1 MQERQQRIET
11 EPMTAESETVV
22 VETRDR
28 PDGVRVVTLNNP
40 PVNAISS
47 AMRRQLRDAMLEIDA
62 DDSVKGVV
70 LTGAGRAFIAGA
82 DIREFGKPNPPGAPS
97 LMAGVHAVEDCNKT
111 VVAAVN
117 GAAAG
122 GGLEVALGCHYRV
135 AGPKAR
141 LGLPEVNLGTIPG
154 ATGTQRLPRLTGL
167 KPALDMIV
175 SGDLVPAARALELGI
190 IEAIE
195 DDPVEAAAEIALA
208 RPPKKLREDDSRIG
222 EIPDGFFDDYKK
234 GMARRWRGFEA
245 RFKAVDAVAKIVLPY
260 DEAVEAERA
269 VFREC
274 QGTPEARAMRHV
286 FFSDRQ
292 AARHPSIP
300 KDTPA
305 GTVEKAAVLGCGTMG
320 GGIAMN
326 FANAGIPVTVLE
338 TSEEALERGLGI
350 IRGNYAST
358 VSRGRLSQEAMDRRM
373 ALITGA
379 SDYADLADADI
390 VIEAVFENMDIKKQV
405 FGTLD
410 DVCKDGAV
418 LATNTSTL
426 DVDEIADATS
436 RPEAVVGTHFFSPAN
451 VMRLIEIVRG
461 AKTSDETAQT
471 AMKLAPNI
479 GKVGVMCGVCDGF
492 VGNRML
498 YQYSRQANFLIEEGA
513 LPQDVDRVMFEFGLP
528 MGPFA
533 MGDLAGVD
541 VGYLVRQERIK
552 KYGRTNK
559 RESTVADKIYHLG
572 RYGQKT
578 RKGWYDY
585 EPGSRTP
592 KPNAEVTALIEKASA
607 DLGIERRDVSDDEI
621 LERCLYPLVN
631 EGARLLAEGIA
642 ARPLDIDLIWIYGY
656 GFPRYRG
663 GPMHWADEIGPA
675 QILERLE
682 YYAATRDSDWLEPA
696 PLLREVA
703 GQGTT
708 FREWA
713 EAR

>member
-1 MQERQQRIET
+1 
-11 EPMTAESETVV
+11 S
-22 VETRDR
+22 
-28 PDGVRVVTLNNP
+28 
-40 PVNAISS
+40 
-47 AMRRQLRDAMLEIDA
+47 
-62 DDSVKGVV
+62 
-70 LTGAGRAFIAGA
+70 LT
-82 DIREFGKPNPPGAPS
+82 D
-97 LMAGVHAVEDCNKT
+97 GVHAIEDCSKT

-117 GAAAG
+117 GPAAG
-122 GGLEVALGCHYRV
+122 GGLEVALGCHYRI

-141 LGLPEVNLGTIPG
+141 LGLPEVNIGTIPG
-154 ATGTQRLPRLTGL
+154 ATGTQRLPRLAGL
-167 KPALDMIV
+167 RNALDMIV
-175 SGDLVPAARALELGI
+175 SGDFVSAQRALELGI
-190 IEAIE
+190 VEAIE
-195 DDPVEAAAEIALA
+195 DDPVEAAAAMALA
-208 RPPKKLREDDSRIG
+208 RPPKKLREDDSKIG
-222 EIPDGFFDDYKK
+222 DIPDGFFDDYKK

-260 DEAVEAERA
+260 DEAVEAERV

-305 GTVEKAAVLGCGTMG
+305 ATIETAAVIGCGTMG

-326 FANAGIPVTVLE
+326 FANAGIPVKVLE
-338 TSEEALERGLGI
+338 TSAEALEKGLGI
-350 IRGNYAST
+350 VAGNYAAT
-358 VSRGRLSQEAMDRRM
+358 VSRGRLSQEAMDRRLG
-373 ALITGA
+373 LISGVTGY
-379 SDYADLADADI
+379 DDIADADI
-390 VIEAVFENMDIKKQV
+390 VIEAVFENMDIKKEV

-410 DVCKDGAV
+410 VVCKEGAV

-426 DVDEIADATS
+426 DVDEIADATA

-471 AMKLAPNI
+471 AMKLSPRI

-513 LPQDVDRVMFEFGLP
+513 LPQDVDRVIYDFGLP

-541 VGYLVRQERIK
+541 VGYLVRQERLK
-552 KYGRTNK
+552 KFGPTNK
-559 RESTVADKIYHLG
+559 RESKIADAIYHLG

-592 KPNAEVTALIEKASA
+592 HPNAEVTALIERASA
-607 DLGIERRDVSDDEI
+607 DLGIARRAVSDEEI
-621 LERCLYPLVN
+621 LERCLYPLIN
-631 EGARLLAEGIA
+631 EGAKLLAEGIA

-675 QILERLE
+675 HVLERLE
-682 YYAATRDSDWLEPA
+682 HYARTCDPDWLEPA
-696 PLLREVA
+696 PLLREIA

>member
-1 MQERQQRIET
+1 
-11 EPMTAESETVV
+11 MTAETETVV

-47 AMRRQLRDAMLEIDA
+47 DMRRQLRDTMLAIDA
-62 DDSVKGVV
+62 DASVKGVV
-70 LTGAGRAFIAGA
+70 VTGAGRAFIAGA
-82 DIREFGKPNPPGAPS
+82 DIRQFGVPDRPGTPS
-97 LMAGVHAVEDCNKT
+97 LAAAVHAIEDCNKT

-154 ATGTQRLPRLTGL
+154 ATGTQRLPRVTGL
-167 KPALDMIV
+167 KTALDMIV
-175 SGDLVPAARALELGI
+175 GGDLVSAQRALDLGI
-190 IEAIE
+190 VEAIE
-195 DDPVEAAAEIALA
+195 DDPVEAAAALA
-208 RPPKKLREDDSRIG
+208 LSRPPKKLREDDSKIG
-222 EIPDGFFDDYKK
+222 GIPDGFFEDYKK

-305 GTVEKAAVLGCGTMG
+305 GTVEKAAVIGCGTMG

-338 TSEEALERGLGI
+338 TSPEALEKGLEVVA
-350 IRGNYAST
+350 GNYAAT

-373 ALITGA
+373 ALISGA
-379 SDYADLADADI
+379 SDYAAIADADI

-471 AMKLAPNI
+471 AMKLSPRI

-513 LPQDVDRVMFEFGLP
+513 LPQDVDRVIYDFGLP

-541 VGYLVRQERIK
+541 VGYLVRQERLK
-552 KYGRTNK
+552 KFGPTNR
-559 RESTVADKIYHLG
+559 RESKIADAIYHLG

-592 KPNAEVTALIEKASA
+592 HPNAEVTALIEQASA

-621 LERCLYPLVN
+621 LERCLYPLIN
-631 EGARLLAEGIA
+631 EGAKLLAEGIA
-642 ARPLDIDLIWIYGY
+642 ARPLDVDLIWIYGY

-675 QILERLE
+675 HVLERLE
-682 YYAATRDSDWLEPA
+682 HYARTSDPDWLEPA

-708 FREWA
+708 FRDWA
-713 EAR
+713 GAR

>member
-1 MQERQQRIET
+1 MTTET
-11 EPMTAESETVV
+11 KTV

-40 PVNAISS
+40 PVNAIGA
-47 AMRRQLRDAMLEIDA
+47 AMRQQLYDTMRAIDA
-62 DDSVKGVV
+62 DPSVKGVV

-82 DIREFGKPNPPGAPS
+82 DIREFGRPNPPGAPS
-97 LMAGVHAVEDCNKT
+97 LTDGVHAVEDCSKT

-154 ATGTQRLPRLTGL
+154 ATGTQRLPRVTGL
-167 KPALDMIV
+167 KTALDTIV
-175 SGDLVPAARALELGI
+175 SGDLVSAQRALELGI
-190 IEAIE
+190 VEAIE
-195 DDPVEAAAEIALA
+195 DDPVEAAAAIALT
-208 RPPKKLREDDSRIG
+208 RPPKKLREDDSKIG
-222 EIPDGFFDDYKK
+222 DIPDGVFDDYKK

-260 DEAVEAERA
+260 EEAVEAERE

-305 GTVEKAAVLGCGTMG
+305 GAVEKAAVIGCGTMG

-338 TSEEALERGLGI
+338 TSEEALQKGLEI
-350 IRGNYAST
+350 VAGNYAAT

-373 ALITGA
+373 ALISGA
-379 SDYADLADADI
+379 SDYGEVADADI

-410 DVCKDGAV
+410 KVCKDGAV

-471 AMKLAPNI
+471 AMKLSPRI

-513 LPQDVDRVMFEFGLP
+513 LPQDVDRVIYDFGLP

-533 MGDLAGVD
+533 MSDLAGVD
-541 VGYLVRQERIK
+541 VGYLVRQERLK
-552 KYGRTNK
+552 KYGRTNR
-559 RESTVADKIYHLG
+559 RESTVADSIYHLG

-592 KPNAEVTALIEKASA
+592 KPNAEVTALIERSSA

-621 LERCLYPLVN
+621 LERCMYPLIN
-631 EGARLLAEGIA
+631 EGAKLLAEGIA

-675 QILERLE
+675 HVLERLE
-682 YYAATRDSDWLEPA
+682 HYARTSDPDWLEPA
-696 PLLREVA
+696 PLLREIA

-708 FREWA
+708 FRDWA
-713 EAR
+713 AAR

>member
-1 MQERQQRIET
+1 MTTET
-11 EPMTAESETVV
+11 KTV
-22 VETRDR
+22 VETSDR

-40 PVNAISS
+40 PVNAIGWE
-47 AMRRQLRDAMLEIDA
+47 MRQQLHDTMRAIDA
-62 DDSVKGVV
+62 DPAVKGVV

-82 DIREFGKPNPPGAPS
+82 DIRQFGQPNPPGVPS
-97 LMAGVHAVEDCNKT
+97 LTDGVHAIEDCSKT

-117 GAAAG
+117 GPAAG

-141 LGLPEVNLGTIPG
+141 LGLPEVNIGTIPG
-154 ATGTQRLPRLTGL
+154 ATGTQRLPRLAGL
-167 KPALDMIV
+167 RNALDMIV
-175 SGDLVPAARALELGI
+175 SGDLVPATRALELGI
-190 IEAIE
+190 VEAIE
-195 DDPVEAAAEIALA
+195 DDPVEAAAAMALA
-208 RPPKKLREDDSRIG
+208 RPPKKLREDDSKIAD
-222 EIPDGFFDDYKK
+222 IPDGFFDDYKK

-260 DEAVEAERA
+260 AEAVEAERV

-274 QGTPEARAMRHV
+274 QGTAEARAMRHV

-305 GTVEKAAVLGCGTMG
+305 ATIEQAAVIGCGTMG

-326 FANAGIPVTVLE
+326 FANAGIPVKVLE
-338 TSEEALERGLGI
+338 TSPEALKKGLGI
-350 IRGNYAST
+350 VAGNYAAT

-373 ALITGA
+373 GLISGVTGY
-379 SDYADLADADI
+379 DDIADCDI
-390 VIEAVFENMDIKKQV
+390 VIEAVFENMDIKKEV

-410 DVCKDGAV
+410 VVCKEGAV

-426 DVDEIADATS
+426 DVDEIADATA

-471 AMKLAPNI
+471 AMKLSPRI

-513 LPQDVDRVMFEFGLP
+513 LPQDVDRVIYDFGLP

-541 VGYLVRQERIK
+541 VGYLVRQERLEK
-552 KYGRTNK
+552 FGPTNK
-559 RESTVADKIYHLG
+559 RESKIADAIYHLG

-585 EPGSRTP
+585 AEGSRTP
-592 KPNAEVTALIEKASA
+592 QPNAEVTALIEQASA
-607 DLGIERRDVSDDEI
+607 DLGIARRDISDDEI
-621 LERCLYPLVN
+621 LERCLYPLIN
-631 EGARLLAEGIA
+631 EGAKLLAEGIA

-675 QILERLE
+675 HVLERLE
-682 YYAATRDSDWLEPA
+682 HYARTCDPDWLEPA
-696 PLLREVA
+696 PLLREIV

>member
-1 MQERQQRIET
+1 MTQTTDPET
-11 EPMTAESETVV
+11 ETVV
-22 VETRDR
+22 VETHDR
-28 PDGVRVVTLNNP
+28 ADGVRVVTLNNP
-40 PVNAISS
+40 PVNAIG
-47 AMRRQLRDAMLEIDA
+47 ADMRRQLRDAMLAIDA
-62 DDSVKGVV
+62 DDTVKGVV
-70 LTGAGRAFIAGA
+70 VTGAGRAFIAGA
-82 DIREFGKPNPPGAPS
+82 DIRQFGKPDRPDTPS
-97 LMAGVHAVEDCNKT
+97 LTAAVHAIEDCNKT
-111 VVAAVN
+111 VVAAIN

-122 GGLEVALGCHYRV
+122 GGLEIALGCHYRV

-154 ATGTQRLPRLTGL
+154 ATGTQRLPRLAGL

-195 DDPVEAAAEIALA
+195 DDPVEAAAAIALSRA
-208 RPPKKLREDDSRIG
+208 PKKLREDDSRIG
-222 EIPDGFFDDYKK
+222 EIPAGFFEDYKK

-245 RFKAVDAVAKIVLPY
+245 RFKAVDAVSKIVLSY

-305 GTVEKAAVLGCGTMG
+305 GSVEKAAVLGCGTMG

-338 TSEEALERGLGI
+338 TSEEALEKGLGI
-350 IRGNYAST
+350 IAGNYAST

-410 DVCKDGAV
+410 EVCKDGAV

-426 DVDEIADATS
+426 DVDEIAAATS

-461 AKTSDETAQT
+461 AETSDETAQT
-471 AMKLAPNI
+471 AMKLAPKIN
-479 GKVGVMCGVCDGF
+479 KVGVMCGVCDGF

-533 MGDLAGVD
+533 MSDLAGVD
-541 VGYLVRQERIK
+541 VGYLVRQERLK

-559 RESTVADKIYHLG
+559 RESTVGDAIYHLG

-578 RKGWYDY
+578 GKGWYDY
-585 EPGSRTP
+585 APGSRTP
-592 KPNAEVTALIEKASA
+592 QPNAEVTALIEKASA
-607 DLGIERRDVSDDEI
+607 DLGIERRDIGDDEI
-621 LERCLYPLVN
+621 LERCMYPLVN

-663 GPMHWADEIGPA
+663 GPMHWADETGPA
-675 QILERLE
+675 HILERLE
-682 YYAATRDSDWLEPA
+682 HHAATRDPDWLEPA

>member
-1 MQERQQRIET
+1 MT
-11 EPMTAESETVV
+11 EEPETVV

-40 PVNAISS
+40 PVNAIGS
-47 AMRRQLRDAMLEIDA
+47 AMRRQLRDTMLEIDA

-97 LMAGVHAVEDCNKT
+97 LTAGVHAVEDCSKT

-122 GGLEVALGCHYRV
+122 GGLEVALGCHYRI

-167 KPALDMIV
+167 KAALDMIV
-175 SGDLVPAARALELGI
+175 SGDLVSAARALELGI
-190 IEAIE
+190 VEAIE
-195 DDPVEAAAEIALA
+195 DDPVEAAAAVALSRA
-208 RPPKKLREDDSRIG
+208 PKKLREDDSKIG

-300 KDTPA
+300 KDAPA
-305 GTVEKAAVLGCGTMG
+305 GTVEKAAVIGCGTMG

-338 TSEEALERGLGI
+338 TSEEALKKGLEI
-350 IRGNYAST
+350 VAGNYAAT

-373 ALITGA
+373 SLITGA
-379 SDYADLADADI
+379 SDYAELADADI

-426 DVDEIADATS
+426 DVDEIADATA

-471 AMKLAPNI
+471 AMKLSPRI

-513 LPQDVDRVMFEFGLP
+513 LPQDVDRVIYDFGLP

-541 VGYLVRQERIK
+541 VGYLVRQERLK
-552 KYGRTNK
+552 KLGPTNK
-559 RESTVADKIYHLG
+559 RESKIADAIYHLG
-572 RYGQKT
+572 RYGQKA

-682 YYAATRDSDWLEPA
+682 HYARTCDPDWLEPA

>member
-1 MQERQQRIET
+1 
-11 EPMTAESETVV
+11 MTAETETVV

-47 AMRRQLRDAMLEIDA
+47 DMRRQLRDAMLAIDA
-62 DDSVKGVV
+62 DASVKGVV
-70 LTGAGRAFIAGA
+70 VTGAGRAFIAGA

-97 LMAGVHAVEDCNKT
+97 LAAAVHAIEDCSKT

-154 ATGTQRLPRLTGL
+154 ATGTQRLPRVTGL
-167 KPALDMIV
+167 KTALDMIV
-175 SGDLVPAARALELGI
+175 GGDLVSAKRALDLGI
-190 IEAIE
+190 VEAIE
-195 DDPVEAAAEIALA
+195 DDPVEAAAAIALS

-222 EIPDGFFDDYKK
+222 DIPDGFFDDYKK

-260 DEAVEAERA
+260 DEAIEAERA

-305 GTVEKAAVLGCGTMG
+305 GTVEKAAVIGCGTMG

-338 TSEEALERGLGI
+338 TSEEALEKGLEVVA
-350 IRGNYAST
+350 GNYAAT

-373 ALITGA
+373 ALISGA
-379 SDYADLADADI
+379 SDYADIADADI

-410 DVCKDGAV
+410 DICKDGAV

-426 DVDEIADATS
+426 DVDEIAAATS
-436 RPEAVVGTHFFSPAN
+436 RPEAVVGMHFFSPAN

-461 AKTSDETAQT
+461 AKTADETAQT
-471 AMKLAPNI
+471 AMKLSPRI

-513 LPQDVDRVMFEFGLP
+513 LPQDVDRVIYDFGLP

-533 MGDLAGVD
+533 MSDLAGVD
-541 VGYLVRQERIK
+541 VGYLVRQERLK
-552 KYGRTNK
+552 KYGRTNR
-559 RESTVADKIYHLG
+559 RESTVADSIYHLG

-592 KPNAEVTALIEKASA
+592 KPNAEVTALIEQASA
-607 DLGIERRDVSDDEI
+607 DLGIERRDISDDEI
-621 LERCLYPLVN
+621 LERCLYPLIN
-631 EGARLLAEGIA
+631 EGAKLLAEGIA

-675 QILERLE
+675 HVLERLE
-682 YYAATRDSDWLEPA
+682 HYARTSDPDWLEPA

-703 GQGTT
+703 GQRTT
-708 FREWA
+708 FRDWA
-713 EAR
+713 AAR

>member
-1 MQERQQRIET
+1 MATET
-11 EPMTAESETVV
+11 KTV

-40 PVNAISS
+40 PVNAIGWE
-47 AMRRQLRDAMLEIDA
+47 MRQQLRDTMRAIDA
-62 DDSVKGVV
+62 DPAVKGVV

-82 DIREFGKPNPPGAPS
+82 DIRQFGQPNPPGAPS
-97 LMAGVHAVEDCNKT
+97 LTAAVHAIEDCGKT

-122 GGLEVALGCHYRV
+122 GGLEVALGCHYRI

-141 LGLPEVNLGTIPG
+141 LGLPEVNIGTIPG
-154 ATGTQRLPRLTGL
+154 ATGTQRLPRLAGL
-167 KPALDMIV
+167 RNALDMIV

-190 IEAIE
+190 VEAIE
-195 DDPVEAAAEIALA
+195 DDPVEAAAAIALA
-208 RPPKKLREDDSRIG
+208 RPPKKLREDDSKIG
-222 EIPDGFFDDYKK
+222 DIPDGFFDDYKA
-234 GMARRWRGFEA
+234 GMARRWRGFGA

-260 DEAVEAERA
+260 DEAVEAERV

-305 GTVEKAAVLGCGTMG
+305 GTVGKAAVLGCGTMG

-338 TSEEALERGLGI
+338 TSAEALEKGLGI
-350 IRGNYAST
+350 VEANYAAT
-358 VSRGRLSQEAMDRRM
+358 VSRGRLSQAAMDRRM
-373 ALITGA
+373 ALISGVTGY
-379 SDYADLADADI
+379 DDIADADI
-390 VIEAVFENMDIKKQV
+390 VIEAVFENMDIKKEV
-405 FGTLD
+405 FGRLD
-410 DVCKDGAV
+410 EVCKGGAV

-426 DVDEIADATS
+426 DVDEIAAATS

-461 AKTSDETAQT
+461 AKTSDGTAQT
-471 AMKLAPNI
+471 AMKLAPRI

-513 LPQDVDRVMFEFGLP
+513 LPQDVDRVIYDFGLP

-552 KYGRTNK
+552 KFGRTNK

-585 EPGSRTP
+585 EPGSRAP

-607 DLGIERRDVSDDEI
+607 DLGIERRAVSDEEI
-621 LERCLYPLVN
+621 LERCMYPLVN
-631 EGARLLAEGIA
+631 EGAKLLAEGIA

-675 QILERLE
+675 RILERLE
-682 YYAATRDSDWLEPA
+682 HYAATRDSDWLEPA

-703 GQGTT
+703 GQGIT
-708 FREWA
+708 FRDWA
-713 EAR
+713 AAR

>member
-1 MQERQQRIET
+1 
-11 EPMTAESETVV
+11 MTTDTKTV

-40 PVNAISS
+40 PVNAIGWE
-47 AMRRQLRDAMLEIDA
+47 MRQQLRDTMRAIDA
-62 DDSVKGVV
+62 DPAVKGVV

-82 DIREFGKPNPPGAPS
+82 DIRQFGQPNPPGTPS
-97 LMAGVHAVEDCNKT
+97 LTDGVHAIEDCSKT

-117 GAAAG
+117 GPAAG
-122 GGLEVALGCHYRV
+122 GGLEVALGCHYRI

-141 LGLPEVNLGTIPG
+141 LGLPEVNIGTIPG
-154 ATGTQRLPRLTGL
+154 ATGTQRLPRLAGL
-167 KPALDMIV
+167 RNALDMIV

-190 IEAIE
+190 VEAIE
-195 DDPVEAAAEIALA
+195 DDPVEAAAAMALA
-208 RPPKKLREDDSRIG
+208 RPPKKLREDGSKIG
-222 EIPDGFFDDYKK
+222 DIPDGFFDDYKK

-260 DEAVEAERA
+260 DEAVEAERV

-305 GTVEKAAVLGCGTMG
+305 ATIETAAVIGCGTMG

-326 FANAGIPVTVLE
+326 FANAGIPVKVLE
-338 TSEEALERGLGI
+338 TSAEALEKGLGI
-350 IRGNYAST
+350 VAGNYAAT

-373 ALITGA
+373 GLISGVTGY
-379 SDYADLADADI
+379 DDIADADI
-390 VIEAVFENMDIKKQV
+390 VIEAVFENMDIKKEV

-410 DVCKDGAV
+410 VVCKEGAV

-426 DVDEIADATS
+426 DVDEIANATA

-471 AMKLAPNI
+471 AMKLSPRI

-513 LPQDVDRVMFEFGLP
+513 LPQDVDRVIYDFGLP

-541 VGYLVRQERIK
+541 VGYLVRQERLK
-552 KYGRTNK
+552 KFGPTNK
-559 RESTVADKIYHLG
+559 RESKIADAIYHLG

-585 EPGSRTP
+585 AEGSRTP
-592 KPNAEVTALIEKASA
+592 QPNAEVTALIEQASA
-607 DLGIERRDVSDDEI
+607 DLGIARRAVSDEEI
-621 LERCLYPLVN
+621 LERCLYPLIN
-631 EGARLLAEGIA
+631 EGAKLLAEGIA

-656 GFPRYRG
+656 GFPRYCG

-675 QILERLE
+675 HVLERLE
-682 YYAATRDSDWLEPA
+682 HYARTCDPDWLEPA
-696 PLLREVA
+696 PLLREIA

>member
-1 MQERQQRIET
+1 MATET
-11 EPMTAESETVV
+11 KTV

-40 PVNAISS
+40 PVNAIGWE
-47 AMRRQLRDAMLEIDA
+47 MRQQLHDTMRAIDA
-62 DDSVKGVV
+62 DPAVKGVV

-82 DIREFGKPNPPGAPS
+82 DIRQFGQPNPPDVPS
-97 LMAGVHAVEDCNKT
+97 LTDGVHAIEDCSKT

-117 GAAAG
+117 GPAAG

-141 LGLPEVNLGTIPG
+141 LGLPEVNIGTIPG
-154 ATGTQRLPRLTGL
+154 ATGTQRLPRAAGL
-167 KPALDMIV
+167 KNALDMIV

-190 IEAIE
+190 VEAIE
-195 DDPVEAAAEIALA
+195 DDPVEAAAAIALA
-208 RPPKKLREDDSRIG
+208 RPPKKLCENDSKIG
-222 EIPDGFFDDYKK
+222 DIPDGFFDDYKK

-260 DEAVEAERA
+260 DEAVEAERV

-286 FFSDRQ
+286 FFADRQ

-305 GTVEKAAVLGCGTMG
+305 AAIEQAAVIGCGTMG

-326 FANAGIPVTVLE
+326 FANAGIPVKVLE
-338 TSEEALERGLGI
+338 TSPEALEKGLGI
-350 IRGNYAST
+350 VAGNYAAT

-373 ALITGA
+373 ALISGVTGY
-379 SDYADLADADI
+379 DDIADADI
-390 VIEAVFENMDIKKQV
+390 VIEAVFENMDIKKEV

-410 DVCKDGAV
+410 AVCKEGAV

-426 DVDEIADATS
+426 DVDEIADATA

-471 AMKLAPNI
+471 AMTLSPRI

-513 LPQDVDRVMFEFGLP
+513 LPQDVDRVIYEFGLP

-541 VGYLVRQERIK
+541 VGYLVRQERLK
-552 KYGRTNK
+552 KFGPTNR
-559 RESTVADKIYHLG
+559 RESKIADAIYHLG

-592 KPNAEVTALIEKASA
+592 HPNAEVTALIEQASA
-607 DLGIERRDVSDDEI
+607 DLGIARRAVSDEEI
-621 LERCLYPLVN
+621 LERCIYPLVN
-631 EGARLLAEGIA
+631 EGAKLLAEGIA

-675 QILERLE
+675 RVLERLE
-682 YYAATRDSDWLEPA
+682 HYARTSDPDWLEPA
-696 PLLREVA
+696 ALLREVA